1 VLHTTVLTKWRGFD
15 EAENTEGPL
24 YEKWIDTPRLLKD
37 HLQLLADKGDELAI
51 QGLEKVKEWEDNPS
65 ENLAGTTG
73 DTYPGS
79 YAYGSTRVLHL

>member
-1 VLHTTVLTKWRGFD
+1 
-15 EAENTEGPL
+15 
-24 YEKWIDTPRLLKD
+24 
-37 HLQLLADKGDELAI
+37 LAI

-65 ENLAGTTG
+65 DDLLPGTTG